1 MKEEYVN
8 KIELAGR
15 IGSVLKNTISDTQHA
30 RFSLCTVHA
39 YRRDDYPVIETSWHD
54 CHAFASDGI
63 DLTKIEKGEWI
74 HIIGRLKYTKYVDIN
89 NVEKQMTDIIVTKII
104 NDEED

>member
-15 IGSVLKNTISDTQHA
+15 IGSVRKNTISDTQHA
-30 RFSLCTVHA
+30 RFSLCTVYTYH
-39 YRRDDYPVIETSWHD
+39 DDEYPAVEISWHA

-63 DLTKIEKGEWI
+63 DLTKIEKGEWL
-74 HIIGRLKYTKYVDIN
+74 HIIGRFEYRKYVDSN
-89 NVEKQMTDIIVTKII
+89 NIERQIAEIIVTKII

>member
-15 IGSVLKNTISDTQHA
+15 IGSVRKNTISDTEHA
-30 RFSLCTVHA
+30 RFSLCTMRV
-39 YRRDDYPVIETSWHD
+39 YQDGEYPVAETSWHA

-63 DLTKIEKGEWI
+63 DLAKIEKGEWI

-89 NVEKQMTDIIVTKII
+89 NVEKQMTDIFVTKII

>member
-15 IGSVLKNTISDTQHA
+15 IGSVRKNTISDTEHA
-30 RFSLCTVHA
+30 RFSLCTVRTYH
-39 YRRDDYPVIETSWHD
+39 DDEYPAVETSWHD

-63 DLTKIEKGEWI
+63 DLTKIEKGGWI
-74 HIIGRLKYTKYVDIN
+74 HIIGRLKYMRYVDIN
-89 NVEKQMTDIIVTKII
+89 NVEKQMTDIFVTKII